1 MVGTSSKMIWR
12 FLTYSFV
19 FYFSYSKLFVRWR
32 QSWMNWSIV
41 KQDKS
46 MKRIPY
52 MHLPTSSCTQVPFCS
67 LFLHQSIV
75 LVSNCLIEIMRNYY
89 VFYHCWIVFRF
100 TIASNIIIISQ
111 SRNICI
117 LSGYDI
123 YHGRIS
129 NFNES
134 WNKRAGRVGKRGRK
148 LVGVGKFKRGW

>member
-52 MHLPTSSCTQVPFCS
+52 MHLPTSSCAQVPFCS